1 MRTLREHSRNYSY
14 LVVFICLG
22 CLTFLSACG
31 GSGGGSGV
39 DSLGDSSG
47 TGTVSFSLTL
57 QDQGNVQALSVQAA
71 DNSTTQFD
79 CETNKGLIAKIE
91 AEVYDENDELLAE
104 GGPWNCED
112 HQGTISGV
120 DAGDG
125 RIVKVFAKDE
135 SGNNIFWGQ
144 SEPVTVISGRNA
156 YAGAIFLETVNRSP
170 ELSSIGNLEINEG
183 ELLEFDISATD
194 PDGDRLLFEIG
205 NKPADAEFAFK
216 DMADGTA
223 IAYFS
228 WMPAFDSAGN
238 YKVMFKVTD
247 SGKPALSDFE
257 EMTISVGNVPLP
269 PVLNPIGDKEVNEG
283 EQLKFDINATDPD
296 SINLRFETGNKPAD
310 ASFIFQD
317 FGDGTGTATFSWT
330 PGYGAA
336 GEYPVIFKVF
346 DDSAP
351 PEGPL
356 SDFEEIMIAVGN
368 VCRAPVLDP
377 IVPPNGKKEG
387 ELIEFTVTA
396 KDPDLPDDDLSF
408 SCVSNTEGFDCEKY
422 FNPSTQLFSWT
433 PGFESAG
440 IYQVRFIV
448 TDSCENPGP
457 KQDFEDVTITVEE
470 TCRPPILEPIGD
482 QNINENE
489 ELKFTITA
497 KDDDL
502 PNDFLSFSCVSE
514 DYTSGERP
522 LCEFFDPSSR
532 TFTWTPGYEDQ
543 SEYAVRF
550 IVTDTCQDPGPLD
563 DFEDVKIR
571 VDNVNRPPVFQSID
585 PFQVEYGKEIRFN
598 VVAEDPDLEDILTI
612 DADLSDL
619 PAGAATFVDNGN
631 RTGTFRWPSAS
642 EYFPRGVSSLTF
654 LLARMAV
661 RL

>member
-183 ELLEFDISATD
+183 ELLELDISATD

-223 IAYFS
+223 IAY
-228 WMPAFDSAGN
+228 
-238 YKVMFKVTD
+238 
-247 SGKPALSDFE
+247 
-257 EMTISVGNVPLP
+257 SVGCLHLNLQAILRSCLRSPTVGSP
-269 PVLNPIGDKEVNEG
+269 P
-283 EQLKFDINATDPD
+283 
-296 SINLRFETGNKPAD
+296 
-310 ASFIFQD
+310 
-317 FGDGTGTATFSWT
+317 
-330 PGYGAA
+330 
-336 GEYPVIFKVF
+336 
-346 DDSAP
+346 
-351 PEGPL
+351 
-356 SDFEEIMIAVGN
+356 
-368 VCRAPVLDP
+368 
-377 IVPPNGKKEG
+377 
-387 ELIEFTVTA
+387 
-396 KDPDLPDDDLSF
+396 
-408 SCVSNTEGFDCEKY
+408 
-422 FNPSTQLFSWT
+422 
-433 PGFESAG
+433 
-440 IYQVRFIV
+440 
-448 TDSCENPGP
+448 
-457 KQDFEDVTITVEE
+457 
-470 TCRPPILEPIGD
+470 
-482 QNINENE
+482 
-489 ELKFTITA
+489 
-497 KDDDL
+497 
-502 PNDFLSFSCVSE
+502 
-514 DYTSGERP
+514 
-522 LCEFFDPSSR
+522 
-532 TFTWTPGYEDQ
+532 
-543 SEYAVRF
+543 
-550 IVTDTCQDPGPLD
+550 
-563 DFEDVKIR
+563 
-571 VDNVNRPPVFQSID
+571 
-585 PFQVEYGKEIRFN
+585 
-598 VVAEDPDLEDILTI
+598 
-612 DADLSDL
+612 
-619 PAGAATFVDNGN
+619 
-631 RTGTFRWPSAS
+631 
-642 EYFPRGVSSLTF
+642 
-654 LLARMAV
+654 
-661 RL
+661 